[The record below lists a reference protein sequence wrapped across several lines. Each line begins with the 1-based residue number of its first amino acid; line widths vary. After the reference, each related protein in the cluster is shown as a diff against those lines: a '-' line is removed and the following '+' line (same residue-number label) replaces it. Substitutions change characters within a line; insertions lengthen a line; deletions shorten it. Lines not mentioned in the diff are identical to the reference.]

1 MSLRTTLLTFAAFA
15 LAVCTAA
22 RAQEPQ
28 KDQQVIDDF
37 VTTRGMS
44 FTGSGKQT
52 QQRAKPAPTP
62 RRNSAKSKRPSGSP
76 SGDAASGKTPAGKG
90 GAASKPNGVVVV
102 VAPEAAVQSEGAV
115 GDGAQ
120 LLKAGGGAR
129 RPLALGF
136 TLFMKDDEDRLFF
149 VEPSREFKTGDR
161 LAISFE
167 TNADGYLYM
176 FNPSDGANTLDMV
189 FPDAMIDEGANA
201 LQAHTYATFPTE
213 SNQSFAFIAPPGAE
227 HLFIVFSREPL
238 ADVPTGEALV
248 EFCRGKGEACT
259 WHLSAAQWERIRE
272 GVKGR
277 RVTEAR
283 NTQLAQLAQPEMQGM
298 IQRGLKVKSRA
309 PKPAFVRS
317 NDSPDANIL
326 VTEIVLTHK

>member
-76 SGDAASGKTPAGKG
+76 SGNAASGKTPAGKG
-90 GAASKPNGVVVV
+90 GAASKPNGG
-102 VAPEAAVQSEGAV
+102 VAPEAGVQSEGTV

-120 LLKAGGGAR
+120 LLKAGAR
-129 RPLALGF
+129 RSLALGY
-136 TLFMKDDEDRLFF
+136 TVFMKDDDKRLTF
-149 VEPSREFKTGDR
+149 VEPSHEFKTDDR
-161 LAISFE
+161 IAIAFE

-176 FNPSDGANTLDMV
+176 FNASGGAKTLDMV
-189 FPDAMIDEGANA
+189 FPDALIDEGANA
-201 LQAHTYATFPTE
+201 LQAHTYVTFPTDV
-213 SNQSFAFIAPPGAE
+213 NQDFAFTPPPATE
-227 HLFIVFSREPL
+227 HLFIVFSRTPL
-238 ADVPTGEALV
+238 ADVPTGEALA

-259 WHLSAAQWERIRE
+259 WHLSAAQWERIRNS
-272 GVKGR
+272 VKGR

-283 NTQLAQLAQPEMQGM
+283 NTQLAQAETQPEMQGM
-298 IQRGLKVKSRA
+298 IQRGLKVKTNA
-309 PKPAFVRS
+309 PKPAFVRV
-317 NDSPDANIL
+317 NDLPDADIL